1 MHPDQ
6 TLNNDRPI
14 LGWLAIASYLG
25 VEKTTAQRWE
35 RQNEMPVHRMP
46 GRRGGVYARA
56 QELDAWRTSTDPGGA
71 TAPSKDTDVVK
82 SSDVAAAPEN
92 GPSRAIVDARV
103 RFLEIADG
111 VLTLRLSLRSRWWW
125 ATAGGVA
132 LLVGSAAAGLHP
144 TPSAALRAE
153 GATPVVKNASGH
165 GLWRHT
171 FPAAAWPE
179 CLQLNRNGWMGE
191 LVASERFRAMFPVA
205 PFDSANAESCS
216 FNPQG
221 HVEWEFA
228 PQAGYEIEAFRA
240 IAAGQ
245 NNETRIEI
253 NRGYRREYSG
263 QVVPP
268 GGIGRLNWNT
278 GMPNAGGR
286 WKPSIRSGTT
296 L

>member
-14 LGWLAIASYLG
+14 LGWLAIASYLS

-56 QELDAWRTSTDPGGA
+56 QELDAWRTNTDPGHA
-71 TAPSKDTDVVK
+71 
-82 SSDVAAAPEN
+82 AAAPEN
-92 GPSRAIVDARV
+92 RPSRAIVGARV

-111 VLTLRLSLRSRWWW
+111 VLTLRLSLRSRWW
-125 ATAGGVA
+125 AAAGGVA
-132 LLVGSAAAGLHP
+132 LLVGSAAAGFYP
-144 TPSAALRAE
+144 IPPAALRAE

-165 GLWRHT
+165 GLWRQT
-171 FPAAAWPE
+171 FPAAVWPE
-179 CLQLNRNGWMGE
+179 CPQLNRNMWMGE
-191 LVASERFRAMFPVA
+191 LVASERFRRVFPVA
-205 PFDSANAESCS
+205 PFDSANAELCC
-216 FNPQG
+216 FNPRG

-228 PQAGYEIEAFRA
+228 PQAGYAIEAFRA

-245 NNETRIEI
+245 SDETRIGV
-253 NRGYRREYSG
+253 NSGHQREYSG

-268 GGIGRLNWNT
+268 DGIGRLNWEYWHARCR
-278 GMPNAGGR
+278 GPA
-286 WKPSIRSGTT
+286 KPSIRSGTT